1 MVSENWRAFISH
13 LKQHVRRGSVSMSR
27 IDDAARRILRVK
39 FAYGLFDKQRP
50 ANRVWS
56 SHESFGSEQH
66 RTVAREAVRKS
77 MVLLKNDNSILPLS
91 KDARVFVAGKNAH
104 DKGNQCGGFSLTW
117 QGQSGNQHLQGGCS
131 IWEGIKQQVTGATL
145 SSTANGSDVDPDK
158 HDVAIIVIGEKPY
171 AEGLGDVR
179 SGDQII
185 VEAGSQIKGSMD
197 VLEPYG
203 DTLELTK
210 LHPEDLETIMTITRT
225 GVPAVVVL
233 VSGRPL
239 VVNREMD
246 AATAFVAAWLPG
258 SEAQGISDVLFGDFD
273 FQGRLSFSWP
283 ASTNDISDH
292 YKTKAPRFPY
302 GYGLSYSNVQQVNP
316 LERLSA

>member
-1 MVSENWRAFISH
+1 
-13 LKQHVRRGSVSMSR
+13 
-27 IDDAARRILRVK
+27 
-39 FAYGLFDKQRP
+39 
-50 ANRVWS
+50 
-56 SHESFGSEQH
+56 
-66 RTVAREAVRKS
+66 
-77 MVLLKNDNSILPLS
+77 LLKNDNSILPLS

-283 ASTNDISDH
+283 ASTNDISDQ
-292 YKTKAPRFPY
+292 YETKAPKFPY